1 MGGELIDNKQE
12 DKQEGDQVLR
22 VDDLIGASREE
33 VDGYRSKNDSGEN
46 DLSRTDGWKT
56 LKNGFYGDDYTRKKN
71 STD

>member
-12 DKQEGDQVLR
+12 DNQVLR

-33 VDGYRSKNDSGEN
+33 VAGYRSKNDSGEN
-46 DLSRTDGWKT
+46 DLSRTDGWKI
-56 LKNGFYGDDYTRKKN
+56 LKEGLKKYRDDYNRKKN